1 VRLLLATRNAHKTRE
16 LAPLLGRDF
25 SVRDLTLERDLP
37 EVAESGKTFEAN
49 ATLKAVTVS
58 KILRNEIVIAD
69 DSGLAVDAL
78 GGAPGV
84 FSARYAGKKAS
95 DRSNIEKLLRELE
108 GIKHR
113 SARFCCVIALAKNGE
128 LMTTVAGEVT
138 GTITNFPRGENG
150 FGYDPIFLPNGF
162 NETFGELPPEIKNE
176 ISHRAKAAAALVQ
189 YFNTA
194 LQSGEM

>member
-1 VRLLLATRNAHKTRE
+1 MLLATRNAHKTRE

-58 KILRNEIVIAD
+58 KILRNESVIAD

-84 FSARYAGKKAS
+84 FSARYAGRKAS

-108 GIKHR
+108 GIKQR
-113 SARFCCVIALAKNGE
+113 SARFCCVIALAQNGE